1 MDPVAEWDQV
11 WAAWWQEKQDE
22 VMDKSRCRVVA
33 HDQSLHT
40 GFAAFTTKPS
50 VYLVLPQ
57 NEDWRL
63 GGRRQD
69 LDVPRSFDAGGHAAG
84 SWGMRRED
92 ADCGE
97 CVTAS

>member
-57 NEDWRL
+57 MKT
-63 GGRRQD
+63 GG
-69 LDVPRSFDAGGHAAG
+69 SAGGDRIWTCREASMSG
-84 SWGMRRED
+84 DTRRD
-92 ADCGE
+92 RGACDGRTRT
-97 CVTAS
+97 VVNA